1 MKKKKSGFILSIVSI
16 CLSIFAIAF
25 GVYSLTTAKLNISGS
40 IGFTVHDCKLSI
52 SAYMYGHA
60 LTADGKPTT
69 LSNKTYLIDKNNS
82 EATEESPYVVCDN
95 DSGLSFNIN
104 KDSYKGVYFSNL
116 SSTGTVEPITI
127 VINLTNISKDV
138 VCFEDAT
145 TVASNAQYE
154 ITPSTTFKT
163 FYASG
168 DQVSGTITYTIMP
181 KANSDGTYSSITAP
195 VDVSLGM
202 SFSKINTSIASNGYT
217 VNETSKAI
225 TGVPAKAA
233 DAPDYIVIPS
243 VFSDK
248 TDVTFTTL
256 GSGSS
261 ISNIADYKNVVIL
274 EGITDIRQSAFFDC
288 KNIKNVALPDGLLT
302 FGGDTFYNCT
312 SLTSIT
318 IPSSVTT
325 IGYAAFSGCT
335 SLTSITIPSSV
346 TKLNDATF
354 SGCTSLTT
362 ITIPSSVTTIE
373 LYVFDNC
380 TSLTSIT
387 IPDSVT
393 SINAPFKGCTS
404 LTNITVDSGNPVY
417 DSRNNCNAIIKT
429 SSNTLIVGSKSSTI
443 PSTVTAIG
451 YNAFHNRTRLRS
463 ITIPSSVTEIG
474 GHAFDGC
481 TSLTSITIPSS
492 VTTIGS
498 GAFQGCT
505 SLTSI
510 TIPSGVTK
518 LNEETFYN
526 CTSLTTITIPSTVT
540 AIGYNAFNGC
550 TSLTSITIPSSVT
563 EISNS
568 AFYGCTSLTN
578 ITVDSR
584 NTVYDSRDNCNAI
597 IEKSS
602 NTLIVGCK
610 SSTIPST
617 VTAIGSNAFYN
628 CTSLTSITIP
638 SSVTTIGYA
647 AFSGCTSLTSIT
659 IPSSVTLIKTSVFS
673 NCQNLTNISFEK
685 TDNWKYST
693 DYGRTYKELTPDSLT
708 DSAKNA
714 INFKGTWKGYYF
726 SNI

>member
-116 SSTGTVEPITI
+116 SSTGTVEPIRI

-181 KANSDGTYSSITAP
+181 KANSDGTYSSIAAP

-225 TGVPAKAA
+225 TGVPAKVA

-274 EGITDIRQSAFFDC
+274 EGITDIGSSAFSNC

-302 FGGDTFYNCT
+302 LGENTFGSCSNLEEIFIPKTITSLGSQLFNSCTSLASITIPSSVTTIGYGAFSNCT

-325 IGYAAFSGCT
+325 IGGSAFRGCT
-335 SLTSITIPSSV
+335 SLTSITIPSGV
-346 TKLNDATF
+346 TKVNDATF
-354 SGCTSLTT
+354 SHCTSLTT

-373 LYVFDNC
+373 LFVFDGC
-380 TSLTSIT
+380 TSLKSIT
-387 IPDSVT
+387 IPSSVT
-393 SINAPFKGCTS
+393 RIDSSFKGCTS
-404 LTNITVDSGNPVY
+404 LTNITVDSGNTVY

-429 SSNTLIVGSKSSTI
+429 SSNTLI
-443 PSTVTAIG
+443 A
-451 YNAFHNRTRLRS
+451 
-463 ITIPSSVTEIG
+463 
-474 GHAFDGC
+474 
-481 TSLTSITIPSS
+481 
-492 VTTIGS
+492 
-498 GAFQGCT
+498 
-505 SLTSI
+505 
-510 TIPSGVTK
+510 
-518 LNEETFYN
+518 
-526 CTSLTTITIPSTVT
+526 
-540 AIGYNAFNGC
+540 
-550 TSLTSITIPSSVT
+550 
-563 EISNS
+563 
-568 AFYGCTSLTN
+568 
-578 ITVDSR
+578 
-584 NTVYDSRDNCNAI
+584 
-597 IEKSS
+597 
-602 NTLIVGCK
+602 GCK

-617 VTAIGSNAFYN
+617 VTAIGGSAFSDCTSLKSITIPSSVTTIGNRAFSDCTSLTSITISTGVTAIGSEAFSRCTSLKSITIPSGVTTIGESTFSRCTSLKSITIPSSVTTIEYGVFSN

-638 SSVTTIGYA
+638 SSVTTIGGY
-647 AFSGCTSLTSIT
+647 AFSNCTSLTSIT
-659 IPSSVTLIKTSVFS
+659 IPSSVTLIESNVFS
-673 NCQNLTNISFEK
+673 NCKNLTNISFEK
-685 TDNWKYST
+685 TDNWKYSS
-693 DYGRTYKELTPDSLT
+693 DYGKTYKELTSNNMSLT

-714 INFKGTWKGYYF
+714 TNFKGSWKNYYF
-726 SNI
+726 RNI

>member
-1 MKKKKSGFILSIVSI
+1 MKKKKSGFVLSIVSI

-25 GVYSLTTAKLNISGS
+25 GVYSLTTSKLNISGS

-116 SSTGTVEPITI
+116 SSTGTVEPIRI

-145 TVASNAQYE
+145 TVASNAQYK

-225 TGVPAKAA
+225 TGVPAKVA

-274 EGITDIRQSAFFDC
+274 EGITDIGSSAFSNC

-302 FGGDTFYNCT
+302 LGDSTFGNCSNLEEIFIPKTITSLGSQLFNSCT
-312 SLTSIT
+312 SLASIT
-318 IPSSVTT
+318 IPSSVTR
-325 IGYAAFSGCT
+325 ID
-335 SLTSITIPSSV
+335 SS
-346 TKLNDATF
+346 
-354 SGCTSLTT
+354 
-362 ITIPSSVTTIE
+362 
-373 LYVFDNC
+373 
-380 TSLTSIT
+380 
-387 IPDSVT
+387 
-393 SINAPFKGCTS
+393 FKGCTS
-404 LTNITVDSGNPVY
+404 LTNITVDSGNTVY

-429 SSNTLIVGSKSSTI
+429 SSNTLIAGCKSSTI
-443 PSTVTAIG
+443 PSTVT
-451 YNAFHNRTRLRS
+451 T
-463 ITIPSSVTEIG
+463 IG
-474 GHAFDGC
+474 GSAFSGC
-481 TSLTSITIPSS
+481 TSLKSITIPSS
-492 VTTIGS
+492 VTTIGNR
-498 GAFQGCT
+498 AFSDCT

-510 TIPSGVTK
+510 TISTGVTAIGSEAFSRCTSLKSITIPSGVTTIG
-518 LNEETFYN
+518 ESTFSR
-526 CTSLTTITIPSTVT
+526 CTSLK
-540 AIGYNAFNGC
+540 
-550 TSLTSITIPSSVT
+550 SITIPSSVT
-563 EISNS
+563 TIE
-568 AFYGCTSLTN
+568 YGVFS
-578 ITVDSR
+578 
-584 NTVYDSRDNCNAI
+584 
-597 IEKSS
+597 
-602 NTLIVGCK
+602 
-610 SSTIPST
+610 
-617 VTAIGSNAFYN
+617 N

-638 SSVTTIGYA
+638 SSVTTIGGY
-647 AFSGCTSLTSIT
+647 AFSNCTSLTSITIPSSVTTIGGSAFRDCTSLTSIT
-659 IPSSVTLIKTSVFS
+659 IPSSVTLIESNVFS
-673 NCQNLTNISFEK
+673 NCKNLTNISFEK
-685 TDNWKYST
+685 TDNWKYSS
-693 DYGRTYKELTPDSLT
+693 DYGKTYKELTSNNMSLT

-714 INFKGTWKGYYF
+714 TNFKGSWKNYYF
-726 SNI
+726 RNI